1 MAKSPKPKKQQAS
14 GKRDAL
20 HARPTHGVGSPTGS
34 KDWLA
39 TNEGLVVSKIPSP
52 FSDEIKRAPFPLER
66 MVIMVA
72 KAKSAPLPCAKDA
85 VV

>member
-1 MAKSPKPKKQQAS
+1 MAKSMKPKKQQAS

-20 HARPTHGVGSPTGS
+20 HARPTHSVGSPT
-34 KDWLA
+34 DWLA